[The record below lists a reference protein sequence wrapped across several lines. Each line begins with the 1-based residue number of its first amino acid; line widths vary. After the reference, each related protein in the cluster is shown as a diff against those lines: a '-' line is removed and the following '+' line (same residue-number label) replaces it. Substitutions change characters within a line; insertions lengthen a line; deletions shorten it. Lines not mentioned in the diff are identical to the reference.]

1 MSFTSPVSYLVYD
14 RKHNFVP
21 GLFFVLMYEI
31 QVLLEFKLLTVA
43 DLILIAIVLKVLERV
58 M

>member
-1 MSFTSPVSYLVYD
+1 MSFRSPISYLVYD
-14 RKHNFVP
+14 RKHNVIP

-31 QVLLEFKLLTVA
+31 EVLLEFKLLTVA